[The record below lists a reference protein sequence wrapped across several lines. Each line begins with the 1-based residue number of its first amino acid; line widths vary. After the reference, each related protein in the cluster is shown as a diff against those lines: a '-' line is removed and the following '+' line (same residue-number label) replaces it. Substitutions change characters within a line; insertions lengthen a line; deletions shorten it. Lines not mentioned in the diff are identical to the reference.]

1 MVRLIY
7 TQNYVDELEA
17 ENKRLKELI
26 NCPEIV
32 DFRHGLCIEA
42 AHQKERWGEEHDQK
56 KSFSDWFMVL
66 NFLLGKLAKAYWD
79 NDMDKVKHHIITS
92 AAVLAN
98 FHKEI
103 IRREL
108 LHVSEVKK

>member
-1 MVRLIY
+1 MSGCQ
-7 TQNYVDELEA
+7 QNYIEELEA
-17 ENKRLKELI
+17 ENARLKNLI

-32 DFRHGLCIEA
+32 DFRHALCVEA
-42 AHQKERWGEEHDQK
+42 AHQKERWGEEHDQN

-66 NFLLGKLAKAYWD
+66 NYLLGKLANAYWN
-79 NDMDKVKHHIITS
+79 NDMDKVKHHVITA

-103 IRREL
+103 TRREL
-108 LHVSEVKK
+108 LVVSGDNKNG